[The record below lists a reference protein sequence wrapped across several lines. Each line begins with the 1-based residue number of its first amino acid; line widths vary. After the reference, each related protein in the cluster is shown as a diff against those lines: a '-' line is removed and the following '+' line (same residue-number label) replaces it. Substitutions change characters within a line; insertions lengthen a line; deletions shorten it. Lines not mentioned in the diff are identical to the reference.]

1 MSIVIVGAGQAGL
14 QIAESLRRGAYEGRL
29 VLIGDESFPPY
40 QRPPLSKKY
49 LADQMADERL
59 YFRPLEQLEKQQI
72 EFRPQT
78 RVTALDREAREVVL
92 ATGERL
98 PYEGLALTTGTRVRP
113 LPVPGADHPAV
124 CYLRGLDDVCASA
137 CRRPRACWW
146 WVAALSDLKWPP
158 RRALP
163 ASRSP

>member
-14 QIAESLRRGAYEGRL
+14 QIAESLRRGAYDGRIVL
-29 VLIGDESFPPY
+29 VGDESFPPY

-78 RVTALDREAREVVL
+78 RVTALDREA
-92 ATGERL
+92 
-98 PYEGLALTTGTRVRP
+98 
-113 LPVPGADHPAV
+113 H
-124 CYLRGLDDVCASA
+124 
-137 CRRPRACWW
+137 ACWW
-146 WVAALSDLKWPP
+146 WVVALSVLSWP
-158 RRALP
+158 RRRVPLVKK
-163 ASRSP
+163 SPWSKRWIA